1 MENSIYKTYKE
12 EIELINSNDNVN
24 SILLVGSSKNI
35 NFELDYNFIND
46 IDIFIIVKEGPYQ
59 ERIIKERNGIEFDI
73 NYFSIK
79 GVYKFIEEK
88 EYFFLKEMK
97 DAKVI
102 YNKDKNLNNIISLCR
117 VEYNKGPKLLSED
130 EKKFIK
136 IETLSKLERLKVKDK
151 YEDFEYKFLINVY
164 LKDLIIAF
172 FNINNKWVPKD
183 KKLIA
188 TIKQE
193 DIVLY
198 DYLVK
203 KVNQNYLY
211 EDLFNVYK
219 YIFKDINITTKDI
232 KITY

>member
-117 VEYNKGPKLLSED
+117 VEYDKGPKLLSED

-136 IETLSKLERLKVKDK
+136 IEALSKLERLKIKDK
-151 YEDFEYKFLINVY
+151 YEEFEYKFLTNVY

-198 DYLVK
+198 NLVK

>member
-136 IETLSKLERLKVKDK
+136 IETLSKLERLKIKDK
-151 YEDFEYKFLINVY
+151 YEEFEYKFLTNVY

-198 DYLVK
+198 DLVK